1 MKIPRDVKGDE
12 LVKAL
17 KRLGFIVSRQ
27 TGSHIR
33 MSIKANDMD
42 FHITIP
48 NHSPI
53 KIGTL
58 NAILN
63 EVSTNIN
70 INKQEIIDLL

>member
-1 MKIPRDVKGDE
+1 M
-12 LVKAL
+12 
-17 KRLGFIVSRQ
+17 
-27 TGSHIR
+27 
-33 MSIKANDMD
+33 N

-53 KIGTL
+53 KLGTL